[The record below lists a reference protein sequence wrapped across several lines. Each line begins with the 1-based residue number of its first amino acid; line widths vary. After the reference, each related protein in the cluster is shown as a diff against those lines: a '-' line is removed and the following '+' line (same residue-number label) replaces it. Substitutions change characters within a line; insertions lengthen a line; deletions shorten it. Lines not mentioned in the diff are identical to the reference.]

1 MTAAG
6 TFALDTN
13 TYLTSSAIASTSNLL
28 AGDGAGN
35 AVSSGIAASNVPLL
49 NAANAFSSSGNT
61 SFAGN
66 VGIGT
71 TSPGVSLEI
80 AKLGSSGTITNLLRL
95 KDTTAGGAAGTGA
108 SISFQVTGNTADTG
122 AISSFY
128 DGTNY
133 PMTFKSYYSASLQEV
148 MRIVNGNVG
157 IGTTSPSALLSVG
170 STSQFQ
176 VNSSG
181 VMSAAYGSTAA
192 NSGGT
197 QEAIC
202 LADGTGCPGV
212 TLYNSSGTLQ
222 TAAHM
227 VSGNVAASGSGST
240 LTVTFSGSAVYST
253 INSYECTANPYG
265 TYTAA
270 INVTY
275 NSGSSVTF
283 SGLSPSLVVDYI
295 CVGN

>member
-1 MTAAG
+1 
-6 TFALDTN
+6 
-13 TYLTSSAIASTSNLL
+13 
-28 AGDGAGN
+28 
-35 AVSSGIAASNVPLL
+35 
-49 NAANAFSSSGNT
+49 
-61 SFAGN
+61 
-66 VGIGT
+66 
-71 TSPGVSLEI
+71 LEI

-108 SISFQVTGNTADTG
+108 SIGFQVVGNTVDTG

-133 PMTFKSYYSASLQEV
+133 PMTFMSYNSASLQEV

-202 LADGTGCPGV
+202 LADGTGGCV
-212 TLYNSSGTLQ
+212 TLGGALSNSNFTTGAGGGGSSIPSFSVTGNDASFEVGITTGTTPSASTEIFSIAYTAPRASSYCSVTPANANASAAQVWFVSIDQHSLHLASGLVPL
-222 TAAHM
+222 TAA
-227 VSGNVAASGSGST
+227 T
-240 LTVTFSGSAVYST
+240 
-253 INSYECTANPYG
+253 SYVWSFVCP
-265 TYTAA
+265 
-270 INVTY
+270 
-275 NSGSSVTF
+275 
-283 SGLSPSLVVDYI
+283 
-295 CVGN
+295 